1 MNLIDKVISKLSPKR
16 NHPDFSTGDTITVS
30 VKVKEGEKERIQL
43 FKGTV
48 IKVQGSGAG
57 RAFTVRKVSD
67 GVGVERTWP
76 FASPAVD
83 DIQVNLRGKVRR
95 SRIYYLRGLKGRA
108 ARLTTEIV
116 QQEKSTNV
124 SAKKLKRQAKKAE
137 SLAAAKADSN

>member
-1 MNLIDKVISKLSPKR
+1 MNLIDKVLLKLSPKR
-16 NHPDFSTGDTITVS
+16 NFADFSTGDTVTVS

-48 IKVQGSGAG
+48 IKIQGSGVG
-57 RAFTVRKVSD
+57 KSFTVRKVSD

-83 DIQVNLRGKVRR
+83 NIQVNLKGKVRR
-95 SRIYYLRGLKGRA
+95 SRIYYLRDLKGRA

-116 QQEKSTNV
+116 QQEKSDDSSKKV
-124 SAKKLKRQAKKAE
+124 KKSAKKE
-137 SLAAAKADSN
+137 VAATGAN